1 MLRVRVI
8 TDSTS
13 DIPAEWARRHDIR
26 VVPTYV
32 QFGAESLADD
42 GVQLSRADFYQR
54 LARSR
59 VSPTTSSGPP
69 GEALEVMRAAL
80 SEADHVI
87 GVTAASALS
96 GIYNTFRV
104 AAEQSDAA
112 RVTLIDSRSTTMG
125 LGWQAILAAEMA
137 EQGVPPAEIK
147 QRVEA
152 LQPRVFV
159 WAALDTLEYVRRS
172 GRVGWA
178 AALAGDFFRIRQIIS
193 LHDGVVGAAVRVRTS
208 QRALEALA
216 QMARDAAPLSRLAV
230 MHTANP
236 EGAQRLLAAVASV
249 HPPHESIVVEAT
261 PVLGVH
267 VGPQALGLAVIR
279 A

>member
-13 DIPAEWARRHDIR
+13 DIPAGWLRRYDIR

-32 QFGAESLADD
+32 QFDQESFADD
-42 GVQLSRADFYQR
+42 GVQLPRSTFYQR
-54 LARSR
+54 LVRSR
-59 VSPTTSSGPP
+59 VTPTTSSGPA
-69 GEALEVMRAAL
+69 GEAMEAMRRALAEV
-80 SEADHVI
+80 DHVI

-96 GIYNTFRV
+96 AIYNTFRI
-104 AAEQSDAA
+104 AADQTDPT
-112 RVTLIDSRSTTMG
+112 RVTLIDSQSTSMG
-125 LGWQAILAAEMA
+125 LGWQAITAAELA
-137 EQGVPPAEIK
+137 QQGIAPDEIK
-147 QRVEA
+147 RRIVG
-152 LQPRVFV
+152 LQPGTFV

-178 AALAGDFFRIRQIIS
+178 AALAGDFFRIKQIIS
-193 LHDGVVGAAVRVRTS
+193 LHEGVVAAAARVRTS

-216 QMARDAAPLSRLAV
+216 HLARDAAPLLRLAV
-230 MHTANP
+230 MHTAYP
-236 EGAQRLLAAVASV
+236 DGAQRLLAAVADI
-249 HPPHESIVVEAT
+249 HPDHEPVVVEAT

-267 VGPQALGLAVIR
+267 VGPKALGLAVIR